1 MQRLIEILKR
11 FNYVLVF
18 IILEAIALTLIYRNN
33 YYHQTQI
40 INIGNRIAGETY
52 NMSASVRD
60 YFGLRH
66 ENELLHA
73 ENAALRAQIAE
84 SYIHYDSKRFE
95 YNDTTYQ
102 QIYHYITAKVIKNS
116 WNRARNY
123 VMIGKGQRSGIE
135 PDMAVI
141 SPQGLVGVVVGT
153 SENFAVVMPVLHP
166 ESKHSVMLK
175 RTQTCGTLIWEGGN
189 FLHATVTNIPTTHQI
204 NIGDTIITSGQ
215 DPALPKGIMVGT
227 VNKAENI
234 SGTGFYNININL
246 STQFNK
252 LEHVYIVH
260 NSFAQEQEDLPKKL
274 NIEEF

>member
-1 MQRLIEILKR
+1 MQRLMEIMKR
-11 FNYVLVF
+11 FIYVLVF
-18 IILEAIALTLIYRNN
+18 LILEAIALILIYRNN
-33 YYHQTQI
+33 YYQQTQI

-60 YFGLRH
+60 YFALRH

-73 ENAALRAQIAE
+73 ENARLRAQIAS

-123 VMIGKGQRSGIE
+123 LMIGKGQRSGIE

-175 RTQTCGTLIWEGGN
+175 RTQTCGTLIWEGSN

-234 SGTGFYNININL
+234 SGTGFYNINITL

-260 NSFAQEQEDLPKKL
+260 NSFAQEQEELPKKL